1 MLNRTTMATD
11 AFGPA
16 DREQIAARGTS
27 VEEVQRQLALFA
39 HPPAATRLDRACTP
53 GDGLRVL
60 GEAERTALGAAHDAA
75 AAGGRFLK
83 FVPASG
89 AASRMFKAP
98 LWALGRPEPAR
109 RDGLARLAAEG
120 NGDARDLVAL
130 MDGLERIGF
139 LPDLAAAVAARG
151 HDLHAL
157 LAAGT
162 WGEIL
167 AAMLTTDGLDYGARP
182 KGLIPFHRYGDGSRT
197 PVEEHLVEAAA
208 YVRDR
213 DGRCRLHF
221 TVSPQHLDAF
231 RALLARVQ
239 PAAERRLGAR
249 FEIGFSFQKPST
261 DTIAADETN
270 GPFRTRDGRLLF
282 RPGGHGALLENL
294 GDLGADLVYVKNV
307 DNVVPERLL
316 APTAAWKRALGG
328 LLVTLQQRIF
338 ALLEDLD
345 RPTPSPAVLD
355 AALAFV
361 TTELLLP
368 APARADAATLRARL
382 DRPLRVCGMVRNLG
396 DPGGGPFWVRGRD
409 GGVTAQ
415 IVETAQVDAGDPG
428 QKALLAAATHFN
440 PVDLVCALRDRR
452 GAPYRLAGFV
462 DRDAVFLSQKSHE
475 GRVLKALEHPG
486 LWNGAMAGWNT
497 VFVEV
502 PSITLNPVKTV
513 NDLLRPEHQ
522 PA

>member
-1 MLNRTTMATD
+1 MLD
-11 AFGPA
+11 G
-16 DREQIAARGTS
+16 DE
-27 VEEVQRQLALFA
+27 LA
-39 HPPAATRLDRACTP
+39 
-53 GDGLRVL
+53 
-60 GEAERTALGAAHDAA
+60 ALGAVQAA
-75 AAGGRFLK
+75 AAADGRFLK

-98 LWALGRPEPAR
+98 LWALGLPEPPR
-109 RDGLARLAAEG
+109 RDIIARLAADG

-130 MDGLERIGF
+130 MDGLGRIGF
-139 LPDLAAAVAARG
+139 FPDLERNGRGPGRRRPRAARRGGVARRPRRDAHRRRPRLRRPAEGADPVPSLPRRLAHAGRGAPRGGGRLRPRSRRTLSAPLHRVAAAPGRASARCSTG
-151 HDLHAL
+151 WEP
-157 LAAGT
+157 T
-162 WGEIL
+162 SS
-167 AAMLTTDGLDYGARP
+167 GAC
-182 KGLIPFHRYGDGSRT
+182 GS
-197 PVEEHLVEAAA
+197 
-208 YVRDR
+208 
-213 DGRCRLHF
+213 
-221 TVSPQHLDAF
+221 
-231 RALLARVQ
+231 
-239 PAAERRLGAR
+239 R

-270 GPFRTRDGRLLF
+270 DPFRTRDGTLLF

-294 GDLGADLVYVKNV
+294 SDLGADLVYVKNV

-316 APTAAWKRALGG
+316 APTVEWKRALGG
-328 LLVTLQQRIF
+328 LLVTLQRRVF
-338 ALLEDLD
+338 ELLEDLE
-345 RPTPSPAVLD
+345 TPSRAALE

-361 TTELLLP
+361 TGELLLP
-368 APARADAATLRARL
+368 VPVALRSDVTALASHLRDRL

-396 DPGGGPFWVRGRD
+396 DPGGGPFWVRGRNGD
-409 GGVTAQ
+409 VTAQ
-415 IVETAQVDAGDPG
+415 IVETAQVDAGDPA

-452 GAPYRLAGFV
+452 GAAYPLARFV
-462 DRDAVFLSQKSHE
+462 DPDAVFLSQKSHE

-486 LWNGAMAGWNT
+486 LWNGSMAGWNT

>member
-1 MLNRTTMATD
+1 MTAES
-11 AFGPA
+11 FSPA
-16 DREQIAARGTS
+16 DRAQIAARGTT
-27 VEEVQRQLALFA
+27 VEEVSRQLALFA
-39 HPPAATRLDRACTP
+39 SPPAATRLDRACTP

-60 GEAERTALGAAHDAA
+60 DGDERAVLGAAHAVAA
-75 AAGGRFLK
+75 ADGRFLK

-98 LWALGRPEPAR
+98 LWALGLPEPPR
-109 RDGLARLAAEG
+109 RDTIAGLAAGG

-139 LPDLAAAVAARG
+139 FPDLERTVAARG
-151 HDLHAL
+151 GDVRAL
-157 LAAGT
+157 LAAGE
-162 WGEIL
+162 WRDIL
-167 AAMLTTDGLDYGARP
+167 AALLTADGLDYGARP
-182 KGLIPFHRYGDGSRT
+182 KGLIPFHRYPDGSRT

-208 YVRDR
+208 YARDR

-221 TVSPQHLDAF
+221 TVSPQHLEGF
-231 RALLARVQ
+231 RALLDRVG
-239 PAAERRLGAR
+239 ADVERRLGAR
-249 FEIGFSFQKPST
+249 FAIGFSFQKAST

-270 GPFRTRDGRLLF
+270 GPFRTRDGTLLF

-294 GDLGADLVYVKNV
+294 SDLGADLVYVKNV

-316 APTAAWKRALGG
+316 APTVEWKRALGG
-328 LLVTLQQRIF
+328 LLVTLQRRVF
-338 ALLEDLD
+338 ELLEDLE
-345 RPTPSPAVLD
+345 TPSR
-355 AALAFV
+355 AALEAAIAFV
-361 TTELLLP
+361 TGELLLP
-368 APARADAATLRARL
+368 VPAALRSDVTALASHLRDRL

-396 DPGGGPFWVRGRD
+396 DPGGGPFWVRGRNGD
-409 GGVTAQ
+409 VTAQ
-415 IVETAQVDAGDPG
+415 IVETAQVDAGDPA

-452 GAPYRLAGFV
+452 GDAYPLARFV
-462 DRDAVFLSQKSHE
+462 DPDAVFLSQKSHE

-486 LWNGAMAGWNT
+486 LWNGSMAGWNT